1 MPKAC
6 LTACMMAP
14 ANRARSPRD
23 HNDFP
28 AKIDHTSV
36 ISGIRSM
43 MSSIQPI
50 CLITGASAGIGT
62 ALAHVFARHGHTLV
76 LTARRKS
83 QLDALAGAIAAK
95 GHTHPH
101 VIAVDLGTADG
112 TRQLV
117 EILAARGLEPA
128 YVINNAGFGL
138 LGEAAILDRERQ
150 LAMIDLNVRA
160 VTDLSLRFI
169 ASVKRHKGGILNVA
183 SITAFVP
190 GPGMAVYHATKS
202 YVLSF
207 TEALHYEL
215 AADGVRV
222 CALCPGPVPTEFFS
236 LAGIPLDYIPRF
248 LVRSASRVAQDGYEG
263 LTGKQSVVVPGKPN
277 RIFTL
282 LPKLLPRAWVLAFMQ
297 RRWNRLLARTLKA
310 GIREPER
317 HE

>member
-1 MPKAC
+1 
-6 LTACMMAP
+6 
-14 ANRARSPRD
+14 
-23 HNDFP
+23 
-28 AKIDHTSV
+28 
-36 ISGIRSM
+36 
-43 MSSIQPI
+43 
-50 CLITGASAGIGT
+50 
-62 ALAHVFARHGHTLV
+62 
-76 LTARRKS
+76 
-83 QLDALAGAIAAK
+83 
-95 GHTHPH
+95 
-101 VIAVDLGTADG
+101 
-112 TRQLV
+112 
-117 EILAARGLEPA
+117 
-128 YVINNAGFGL
+128 
-138 LGEAAILDRERQ
+138 
-150 LAMIDLNVRA
+150 